1 MNTSR
6 GLHFLDNTLLTSIN
20 NIRRNYTMKTQSM
33 STKKDF
39 SHIKDSYFREKLEKG
54 LIPYEPKEWAIN
66 QMDAMEER
74 KVK

>member
-1 MNTSR
+1 
-6 GLHFLDNTLLTSIN
+6 
-20 NIRRNYTMKTQSM
+20 MKTQSM